1 MTFFPNI
8 ESSGSEKQDY
18 EVSPGADPPVE
29 PLSKAQQQMA
39 SPSELSDTKLR
50 KKVLS
55 SGLRGYRALIERTV
69 GDEDEDAKSID
80 ILLPQ
85 QREERGQE

>member
-8 ESSGSEKQDY
+8 ERSGSEKQDY

-39 SPSELSDTKLR
+39 SPSEL
-50 KKVLS
+50 
-55 SGLRGYRALIERTV
+55 
-69 GDEDEDAKSID
+69 
-80 ILLPQ
+80 
-85 QREERGQE
+85 